1 MGRREKRIEP
11 FVTPG
16 LSELRLTA
24 NKEREE
30 KMENEFINGTEWDG
44 KKQTNEKNMKK
55 IIKIYINIYIHI
67 LKLAVK

>member
-1 MGRREKRIEP
+1 
-11 FVTPG
+11 
-16 LSELRLTA
+16 
-24 NKEREE
+24 
-30 KMENEFINGTEWDG
+30 MENEFINGTEWDG